1 MIIYN
6 TKDGDVLDDIC
17 YRFYGHLDGTVEKVL
32 EANDFL
38 GFAGRTENP
47 AARN

>member
-38 GFAGRTENP
+38 GFQPPVLPAGN
-47 AARN
+47 